1 MNSNE
6 ILELAKQLGM
16 MLAESDE
23 AKALRLAEERHME
36 DAEAQALMTNYSI
49 RCEQLSMEA
58 NKEGITKEE
67 YEKLNLDAQAE
78 FIKISQ
84 NETIKNYLEA
94 NQNFSE
100 LINKVN
106 GIIAHFVRGEDNS
119 GCGGSCA
126 SCKGC
131 H

>member
-16 MLAESDE
+16 MIADSDE
-23 AKALRLAEERHME
+23 AAALKEAEERHMA
-36 DAEAQALMTNYSI
+36 DSEAQQIMTDYSI
-49 RCEQLSMEA
+49 KCEQLSEQA
-58 NKEGITKEE
+58 RKPDITKEE

-94 NQNFSE
+94 NENFSN

-106 GIIAHFVRGEDNS
+106 SIIAHFVRGEDS
-119 GCGGSCA
+119 GGCGGSCA
-126 SCKGC
+126 GCKGC

>member
-16 MLAESDE
+16 MIAESDE
-23 AKALRLAEERHME
+23 AKALKAAEVRHLQ

-49 RCEQLSMEA
+49 RCEQLSEEA

-84 NETIKNYLEA
+84 NDTIKSYLEA
-94 NQNFSE
+94 NENFSG

-106 GIIAHFVRGEDNS
+106 GIIAHFVRGEDES
-119 GCGGSCA
+119 GCGGNCSSCR
-126 SCKGC
+126 GC

>member
-1 MNSNE
+1 MNNNE
-6 ILELAKQLGM
+6 ILDLAKQLGM
-16 MLAESDE
+16 MIADSSE
-23 AKALRLAEERHME
+23 AKALKEAEERHMA
-36 DAEAQALMTNYSI
+36 DSEAQRIMADYSI
-49 RCEQLSMEA
+49 KCEQLSEEA
-58 NKEGITKEE
+58 RKPDITKEE
-67 YEKLNLDAQAE
+67 YDKLNLDAQAE

-94 NQNFSE
+94 NENFSN

-106 GIIAHFVRGEDNS
+106 SIIAHFVRGEDEG
-119 GCGGSCA
+119 GCSGSCS

>member
-16 MLAESDE
+16 MIAESDE
-23 AKALRLAEERHME
+23 AKALKAAEERHLQ

-49 RCEQLSMEA
+49 RCEQLSEEA

-84 NETIKNYLEA
+84 NDTIKSYLEA
-94 NQNFSE
+94 NENFSG

-106 GIIAHFVRGEDNS
+106 GIIAHFVRGEDES
-119 GCGGSCA
+119 GCGGNCSSCR
-126 SCKGC
+126 GC